1 MPKQIIG
8 KNLAFLN
15 WEKSSSYFTRHLN
28 KQTNNDLNKQTNVS
42 KLNKQIR
49 SEIASLKIYV
59 QPQAKKQV
67 PCHITSY
74 HSR

>member
-15 WEKSSSYFTRHLN
+15 WENPVDKHTNLN

-59 QPQAKKQV
+59 QPQAKKQFHV
-67 PCHITSY
+67 TSHHIIVGS
-74 HSR
+74 

>member
-42 KLNKQIR
+42 KLNKQI
-49 SEIASLKIYV
+49 
-59 QPQAKKQV
+59 KK
-67 PCHITSY
+67 
-74 HSR
+74 